1 VTKRER
7 NRERE
12 TEIYI
17 YKQVIEER
25 GEREKVIKDEKGK
38 EKGY

>member
-1 VTKRER
+1 MCDKERER

-12 TEIYI
+12 I